1 MKTIQKKEISM
12 TLNNVRVRHAMLLGM
27 YGQMKNYV
35 ECLERGYLG
44 EVNDYEKKLVD
55 EMKDTLI
62 KIENVCWN
70 YFQKEGKIIND

>member
-1 MKTIQKKEISM
+1 M